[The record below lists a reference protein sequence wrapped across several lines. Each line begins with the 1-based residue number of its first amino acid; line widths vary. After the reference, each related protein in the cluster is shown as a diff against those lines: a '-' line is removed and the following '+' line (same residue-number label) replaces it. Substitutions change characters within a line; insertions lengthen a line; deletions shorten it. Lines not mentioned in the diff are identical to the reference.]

1 MYANCLLVG
10 HTKVRCKEPI
20 KADENADG
28 GFGGAD
34 AGGYGADS
42 GGNDFGGNTGGNN
55 FGDSAA
61 TPGTADDWGSGG
73 GAVATW

>member
-1 MYANCLLVG
+1 VG

-20 KADENADG
+20 KEDENADG

-34 AGGYGADS
+34 AGDYGADS
-42 GGNDFGGNTGGNN
+42 GSNDFGASNN

-61 TPGTADDWGSGG
+61 TSGSAADWGSGG